1 MNGLN
6 TSDSEYKGLIENAF
20 QHLENFK
27 QTYTNSAITHKKKLI
42 SSIFPEKIEFD
53 GKKCRTTRINDV
65 LRYILQ
71 IDKELGENK
80 KGQISK
86 NMSLSRVVET
96 PRLTCGFSL
105 TSSPVNAT
113 SCPCSPDAFKQ
124 QSSIK

>member
-27 QTYTNSAITHKKKLI
+27 QTYTNSAIAYKKKLI

-71 IDKELGENK
+71 IDRELDETK

-86 NMSLSRVVET
+86 NMSLSRLVELKGVKSNYFVEDLIIFN
-96 PRLTCGFSL
+96 RIFYYLILINICH
-105 TSSPVNAT
+105 
-113 SCPCSPDAFKQ
+113 
-124 QSSIK
+124 SIP